1 MKKGK
6 EVMEKSSVSIHSWQA
21 FLVLYFLSF
30 SESCYS
36 FVVVVSL
43 LVPEYFLLLS
53 MLFLMF
59 TVFFLVITVHFHVH
73 KYFYMFVPLP

>member
-6 EVMEKSSVSIHSWQA
+6 EVMEKSSVSTHSWQA
-21 FLVLYFLSF
+21 FLVPYFLSF
-30 SESCYS
+30 ESCYS

-43 LVPEYFLLLS
+43 LVPEYLLLLS
-53 MLFLMF
+53 MLFPMF